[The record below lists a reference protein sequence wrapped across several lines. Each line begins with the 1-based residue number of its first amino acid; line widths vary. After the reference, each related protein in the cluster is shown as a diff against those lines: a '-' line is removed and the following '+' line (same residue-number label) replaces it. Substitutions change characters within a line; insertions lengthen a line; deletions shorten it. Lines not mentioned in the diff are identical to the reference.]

1 MHETEAKAKVK
12 THERLEEKLKEMGFE
27 YIGETNEHNSMYD
40 ICGFLKRHD
49 RALRMRKDETG
60 CCITYKGKQED
71 SSYKHRREI
80 EFGIPLFLYSALYA
94 IIPNSL
100 KYEKKRLTY
109 QRDKCKVCLDDVKK
123 LGKFVEIEGQEEEIK
138 LIIEQLGIKE
148 TTKESY
154 PQMIARLGHQPDKE

>member
-100 KYEKKRLTY
+100 KYEK
-109 QRDKCKVCLDDVKK
+109 RD
-123 LGKFVEIEGQEEEIK
+123 
-138 LIIEQLGIKE
+138 
-148 TTKESY
+148 
-154 PQMIARLGHQPDKE
+154 